1 MPLFRRE
8 ESATTA
14 VGGLE
19 TVLGSTTNLKGV
31 LKSDGNIRVDG
42 VLQGTIETAGN
53 LVVGPSA
60 RVVADI
66 RANAVQVWGQI
77 QGNIQTVGR
86 LEILSSGRVFGEVTV
101 GSLMIDEGGLFRGQC
116 FMDGQDVDELL
127 LAGEPR
133 LPRRATRAR
142 SWMVPHRA
150 LVRAM
155 AAMTPSGTQMPARAR
170 MRDCRR
176 GRSGIRSVGSHGR
189 PGLEAHHEGSIH
201 PSGQP
206 AA

>member
-8 ESATTA
+8 ESSTAA

-31 LKSDGNIRVDG
+31 LKSDGNIRIDG

-77 QGNIQTVGR
+77 QGNIQTAGR

-127 LAGEPR
+127 VSGEPR
-133 LPRRATRAR
+133 LLAAGNDGEIVDGASSRTREGNGGDDTESDQDPGESPDEETAEDGDEA
-142 SWMVPHRA
+142 SDGDQVSDHSDP
-150 LVRAM
+150 M
-155 AAMTPSGTQMPARAR
+155 ADG
-170 MRDCRR
+170 
-176 GRSGIRSVGSHGR
+176 V
-189 PGLEAHHEGSIH
+189 
-201 PSGQP
+201 
-206 AA
+206 